1 MCSYLSAFH
10 YELRKSGM
18 KSTIFQII
26 LLAVFGALAVA
37 GILIF
42 AFAVGTDKNA
52 NVIGPVLIWGT
63 LDKPTFDDVLENIV
77 LTNQALSGVSYVQK
91 DGPTFDQE
99 LASAISEKR
108 GPDLYIIASD
118 DAVKN
123 ENRVTIL
130 DYGQITRQQYQDAFA
145 EATNPFLS
153 QRGVIAIPFLVDP
166 LLLYWNRDLLG
177 SAGFA
182 EPPVTWDQVPG
193 MVRAIT
199 VKDTTGSIRRSGIAL
214 GTFPNIENGKA
225 IITMLMIQA
234 ANVGNSVPE
243 PIVGHNQ
250 EGLLISTMGSSFG
263 RESPPA
269 LDALRFYT
277 EFANP
282 AQSDYSWNNSLG
294 SARSA
299 FAQGQVGLYL
309 GFSSENALVRA
320 MNPNLNF
327 SFSSIPQLPSSVR
340 LITYGRAYAFA
351 VPLESRNAQGAFMVA
366 DLFATATTSAAFAR
380 AFGMASASR
389 AALNTG
395 EGREQTIINKMA
407 LIAKNWTD
415 PDPQKTNAI
424 FRDMIGN
431 VISGAGSITD
441 ALSNADQQLGHLMKQ

>member
-1 MCSYLSAFH
+1 
-10 YELRKSGM
+10 M

-37 GILIF
+37 GVLIF
-42 AFAVGTDKNA
+42 AFAVGTDKNE
-52 NVIGPVLIWGT
+52 NVIGPVVIWGT
-63 LDKPTFDDVLENIV
+63 LDKPTFDRVLENIV

-99 LASAISEKR
+99 LASAISERR

-118 DAVKN
+118 DAVRN
-123 ENRVTIL
+123 ENRVTPL
-130 DYGQITRQQYQDAFA
+130 EYGQVTRQQYQDAFA
-145 EATNPFLS
+145 EATNPFL
-153 QRGVIAIPFLVDP
+153 GEKGIIAVPFLVDP

-177 SAGFA
+177 SSGYA
-182 EPPVTWDQVPG
+182 EPPMTWDQVPG
-193 MVRAIT
+193 MVQTIT
-199 VKDTTGSIRRSGIAL
+199 MKDTTGSIKRSGIAL
-214 GTFPNIENGKA
+214 GTFPNIENAKA

-250 EGLLISTMGSSFG
+250 EGLLVSTMGSSFG
-263 RESPPA
+263 RSSPPA
-269 LDALRFYT
+269 VDALRFYT

-309 GFSSENALVRA
+309 GFASEHALIRA

-327 SFSSIPQLPSSVR
+327 SFSTIPQLPNSVR
-340 LITYGRAYAFA
+340 QITYGRAYAFA
-351 VPLESRNAQGAFMVA
+351 VPLQSKNTQGAFTAA

-380 AFGMASASR
+380 GFGMASASR
-389 AALNTG
+389 AALNTP
-395 EGREQTIINKMA
+395 EGREQTIINRTA
-407 LIAKNWTD
+407 LVAKNWTD

-424 FRDMIGN
+424 FRDMIGS
-431 VISGAGSITD
+431 VISGARSITD